1 MQRLKIYN
9 TLSRKIEEIYPLTD
23 NRITLYSCGPT
34 VYDYTHLGHIRT
46 YINNDILKRT
56 LEYLGYKVIHTMN
69 ITDVGHLTDDADFGE
84 DKLEKGAEKHN
95 KTVWEVAE
103 YFTNYFFYTIKQVNI
118 KQPSIICKATEH
130 INQMIDLIKKLE
142 EKGYT
147 YQTSQAV
154 YFDIRKFKDYGK
166 LSGQSL
172 EEKLSAVREEVV
184 LDPEKKHPADFALWF
199 KRTGRFANHTMHWPS
214 PWGDGF
220 PGWHIEC
227 SAMSM
232 HYLGETIDIHTGG
245 EDHIPVHHENE
256 IAQSEAAT
264 GKPFVRFWVHY
275 AFLLVNGEKMSKSK
289 QNFYTI
295 DDILKQGFH
304 PLALRLHFLSGHYRQ
319 QFNFTFKALKAT
331 ENSYKTLLRK
341 VEELKFINTYLKPDN
356 PSKKDYNLI
365 KKFEQNIIE
374 VLSNDLNTPKALA
387 KFWNLID
394 LETLNPRLKLELI
407 LRLDQILGLRLES
420 IKPVNLTEDLKK
432 LIIER
437 ESFKGKKQ
445 FDKADNIRE
454 MLNDKGFE
462 VKDTKLGTILLSKTT
477 QPN

>member
-1 MQRLKIYN
+1 M
-9 TLSRKIEEIYPLTD
+9 
-23 NRITLYSCGPT
+23 
-34 VYDYTHLGHIRT
+34 
-46 YINNDILKRT
+46 
-56 LEYLGYKVIHTMN
+56 
-69 ITDVGHLTDDADFGE
+69 
-84 DKLEKGAEKHN
+84 
-95 KTVWEVAE
+95 
-103 YFTNYFFYTIKQVNI
+103 
-118 KQPSIICKATEH
+118 
-130 INQMIDLIKKLE
+130 
-142 EKGYT
+142 
-147 YQTSQAV
+147 
-154 YFDIRKFKDYGK
+154 
-166 LSGQSL
+166 
-172 EEKLSAVREEVV
+172 
-184 LDPEKKHPADFALWF
+184 
-199 KRTGRFANHTMHWPS
+199 
-214 PWGDGF
+214 
-220 PGWHIEC
+220 
-227 SAMSM
+227 
-232 HYLGETIDIHTGG
+232 
-245 EDHIPVHHENE
+245 
-256 IAQSEAAT
+256 
-264 GKPFVRFWVHY
+264 
-275 AFLLVNGEKMSKSK
+275 
-289 QNFYTI
+289 
-295 DDILKQGFH
+295 
-304 PLALRLHFLSGHYRQ
+304 
-319 QFNFTFKALKAT
+319 
-331 ENSYKTLLRK
+331 RK